1 MSNDVENQRITIV
14 PTESRRHRDRD
25 SVILMTRRTLSIRAP
40 TVPPSARLPIEYR
53 TLSLHLEHSKKSD
66 QNSNGKAS
74 KNAAKGRSSPTRRS
88 DKSANSLPILPVTL
102 DLSELDW
109 HRVSIDEALRRLA
122 VAPKTGLDAAQAQR
136 RTARYGANQ
145 ISPPPKRVLRKVI
158 GWVFGGFGSLLLGAS
173 VVCFLAWYD
182 TPSRP
187 SFFLNGISNGSHLPC
202 VFEPAGSRWGTRT
215 RRHLILPSLSFFLSS
230 LSFKQP
236 STRGRTFRHRVS
248 WLPSRVCSPL
258 T

>member
-14 PTESRRHRDRD
+14 PTESRRHRNRD
-25 SVILMTRRTLSIRAP
+25 GDVTLMTRRTLSIHAP

-66 QNSNGKAS
+66 QGSNGKAS
-74 KNAAKGRSSPTRRS
+74 KSAARGRSSPTCRS
-88 DKSANSLPILPVTL
+88 EKNANFLPILPVTL

-136 RTARYGANQ
+136 RTTQYGANQ

-158 GWVFGGFGSLLLGAS
+158 GWVFGGFGSLLLAAS
-173 VVCFLAWYD
+173 VVCFIAWYEIP
-182 TPSRP
+182 T
-187 SFFLNGISNGSHLPC
+187 L
-202 VFEPAGSRWGTRT
+202 
-215 RRHLILPSLSFFLSS
+215 LSA
-230 LSFKQP
+230 
-236 STRGRTFRHRVS
+236 FRMAH
-248 WLPSRVCSPL
+248 